1 MRSHVFDMDNVRN
14 PKCARQ
20 SPCFGTYDT
29 NFPYAFHIFFHW
41 MMLENVR
48 KPTWCS
54 LHISKLLDLSHVPGI
69 LACGMTWGSFLAVW
83 HYGITSYFP
92 KDDPINFPFFSP
104 LDNVENPKFPKCVHK
119 ISGWLWI
126 KTLLKKLVNV
136 GQCGAANGH
145 VILLACPS
153 LQGVAKTSY
162 DKGPMAPGRE
172 RWGGIRHISKNC
184 GFGKQVSD

>member
-1 MRSHVFDMDNVRN
+1 MCQTKSMFWHLWYQF
-14 PKCARQ
+14 
-20 SPCFGTYDT
+20 SICFSY
-29 NFPYAFHIFFHW
+29 FFHW

-126 KTLLKKLVNV
+126 KTLLKKIGKRGTVWS
-136 GQCGAANGH
+136 CKW
-145 VILLACPS
+145 ACHTPCMS
-153 LQGVAKTSY
+153 FSAGCRQ
-162 DKGPMAPGRE
+162 D
-172 RWGGIRHISKNC
+172 
-184 GFGKQVSD
+184 